1 MRKKE
6 SKSSN
11 FIVQG
16 GILAVAGIISRIIGL
31 LYRIPLQKTIGDSGM
46 GYYSA
51 AFQIYSIML
60 IISSYSLPVAVSK
73 LMAARLARGQ
83 YKNAG

>member
-46 GYYSA
+46 G
-51 AFQIYSIML
+51 
-60 IISSYSLPVAVSK
+60 
-73 LMAARLARGQ
+73 
-83 YKNAG
+83 